1 MKIAITRLKGKEKS
15 DTSRCRRFGH
25 SCFSVHPLRSEI
37 LSEEITA
44 FVDSANRG
52 EFDGIFFTSALPA
65 KVIAPLLRKVPRVIA
80 IGPQTAKELQEYNIE
95 CEILTSFYSRDFV
108 PHLGDWTAGKHI
120 GIPRADVPNPG
131 LIDEITGAGGIPHE
145 FRCYR
150 LIPTGENLDLDDAEA
165 ILFTSAM
172 SFREAIWTSR
182 PDLLVMAIGDITAG
196 VMRSEGV
203 RPFVVGDGSLEG
215 TLKALDIYLIRKRC
229 S

>member
-1 MKIAITRLKGKEKS
+1 MRIAITRLKGKEKS
-15 DTSRCRRFGH
+15 DTSRCERFGH

-37 LSEEITA
+37 LQEEITA
-44 FVDSANRG
+44 FVDSVNCG

-65 KVIAPLLRKVPRVIA
+65 KVIAPLLIKVPRVIA
-80 IGPQTAKELQEYNIE
+80 IGPQTANELQEYNIK
-95 CEILTSFYSRDFV
+95 CETLTSFYSRDFV
-108 PHLGDWTAGKHI
+108 PYLGNWIAGKRI

-131 LIDEITGAGGIPHE
+131 LIDAINGAGGIPHE

-172 SFREAIWTSR
+172 SFREANWKPR
-182 PDLLVMAIGDITAG
+182 PNLLVMAIGDITAE
-196 VMRSEGV
+196 VMRSNGV
-203 RPFVVGDGSLEG
+203 QPLVVGDGSLEG
-215 TLKALDIYLIRKRC
+215 TLKALDIYLIRKGC